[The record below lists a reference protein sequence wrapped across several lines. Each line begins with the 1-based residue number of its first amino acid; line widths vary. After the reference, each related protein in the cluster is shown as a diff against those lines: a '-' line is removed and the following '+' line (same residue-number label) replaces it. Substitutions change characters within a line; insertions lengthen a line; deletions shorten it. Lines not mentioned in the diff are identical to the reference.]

1 MTMKQAPQGWRFYAL
16 SICVA
21 AIPFAFALVRA
32 VQTGYD
38 LRYFWVA
45 LASLLGAMATTAVGR
60 AHAKR
65 PIAVVALVSGVFV
78 IATLLAVLAAVM
90 IGTTLANNR
99 RRSAFGFCFA
109 VTRCSMNAPRTLIQ
123 ASPVCPARVL

>member
-1 MTMKQAPQGWRFYAL
+1 MKRALQGRRFYAL

-21 AIPFAFALVRA
+21 AVPFAFALVRA

-60 AHAKR
+60 AHTKR
-65 PIAVVALVSGVFV
+65 PIAVVALAAGVFV
-78 IATLLAVLAAVM
+78 IATLLAVLAALL
-90 IGTTLANNR
+90 IGTTLGLGIIVVG
-99 RRSAFGFCFA
+99 SAFGFCFA
-109 VTRCSMNAPRTLIQ
+109 VGALLHVLARPRTL
-123 ASPVCPARVL
+123 